1 MTMLRDATHSQLSGH
16 FDRWIGPLCG
26 VWPDGHDDWCTLLG
40 SAQDRLQ
47 PVLQPSEADPYRRV
61 AHLLAR
67 ASASIGDSKNADSA
81 LEALGAAEAIAAQA
95 RITAGQE

>member
-1 MTMLRDATHSQLSGH
+1 MLRDATHSRLSGH

-40 SAQDRLQ
+40 TAQDRLH
-47 PVLQPSEADPYRRV
+47 PVLRPFETDPYRRA
-61 AHLLAR
+61 AHLHAR
-67 ASASIGDSKNADSA
+67 ASASNGDSKNADSA
-81 LEALGAAEAIAAQA
+81 MEALGAAEAIADQA